1 MESQLSQPNQ
11 SHEPS
16 DEIVGDPSASRRK
29 TLDPGA
35 KRNILVIAAVVVVTA
50 AAVLFVLVNMMRATH
65 PTRQAPV
72 SSLPVQISDGRST
85 NVQLPP
91 HEQQMLT
98 QVQQGDAQRAMQQ
111 GQSYVPGQTNLG
123 APTKVAVASDPSTRT
138 LSPIQPLRPAQAQP
152 APQATIPPDEME
164 GLRRQIP
171 EILAAQQAHVQ
182 IVQFVQEQSQ
192 GSGDGA
198 ARPAPAVGEAP
209 AAAASAAL
217 GRELV
222 HMLSIYP
229 VITENAIDTS
239 KTDYVSAKI
248 VGGPLAGA
256 FMVGTAKLKGDA
268 VAIRFDEM
276 SFQGHGYAIQGVGL
290 DQQTSSN
297 AIDGNVDRHLLA
309 KYVMPI
315 VLAAAGG
322 YATASAQTGSTLVGI
337 GSGIGTAA
345 AVQTPSPTAQQARA
359 AGLAAGLQ
367 LANQRVSQIGNEPDT
382 FTLPAGAPLGVMFKA
397 AVYKK

>member
-1 MESQLSQPNQ
+1 MERELAQTN
-11 SHEPS
+11 PS
-16 DEIVGDPSASRRK
+16 PESGDAIVDESGGRQRK

-35 KRNILVIAAVVVVTA
+35 KRNILILVGVTITAVV
-50 AAVLFVLVNMMRATH
+50 AVAFVLLSMFRASH
-65 PTRQAPV
+65 SRREAPV
-72 SSLPVQISDGRST
+72 SSVPVQISDGRST
-85 NVQLPP
+85 DAPLPP

-98 QVQQGDAQRAMQQ
+98 QVQQGDAQRAQQQ

-123 APTKVAVASDPSTRT
+123 TPTKVAAASSPSASALPRVVA
-138 LSPIQPLRPAQAQP
+138 LRQAQAQP
-152 APQATIPPDEME
+152 APQAAIPQDVME

-171 EILAAQQAHVQ
+171 EILAAQQARVQ
-182 IVQFVQEQSQ
+182 VVNFVQGQ
-192 GSGDGA
+192 GATSTQ
-198 ARPAPAVGEAP
+198 APAQAP
-209 AAAASAAL
+209 AAPKAAASTAAA
-217 GRELV
+217 GVRRELV
-222 HMLSIYP
+222 HTLSIYP
-229 VITENAIDTS
+229 VVTENKIDTS

-268 VAIRFDEM
+268 VAIRFDQM
-276 SFQGHGYAIQGVGL
+276 SFQGRGYAIQGVGL
-290 DQQTSSN
+290 DQKTSSN
-297 AIDGNVDRHLLA
+297 AINGNVDRHLLA

-322 YATASAQTGSTLVGI
+322 YATASAETGSTLVGI
-337 GSGIGTAA
+337 GTGIGTAT

-382 FTLPAGAPLGVMFKA
+382 FTLPAGAPLGVLFKA
-397 AVYKK
+397 AVYAK

>member
-1 MESQLSQPNQ
+1 MEKQLPQANQ
-11 SHEPS
+11 SH
-16 DEIVGDPSASRRK
+16 DSADAIADASGGHARK

-35 KRNILVIAAVVVVTA
+35 KRNILILAGVTLAAV
-50 AAVLFVLVNMMRATH
+50 AAVAFVLVSMLRAAH
-65 PTRQAPV
+65 SKPQAPV
-72 SSLPVQISDGRST
+72 SSVPVQISDGRAT
-85 NVQLPP
+85 DAPLPP

-98 QVQQGDAQRAMQQ
+98 QVQQGDAQRAQQQ

-123 APTKVAVASDPSTRT
+123 TPTQVAVASTPSASALPKVVAMR
-138 LSPIQPLRPAQAQP
+138 QPQAQA
-152 APQATIPPDEME
+152 APQAAIPQDVME

-171 EILAAQQAHVQ
+171 EILAAQQARVQ
-182 IVQFVQEQSQ
+182 VVSFVQGQS
-192 GSGDGA
+192 GGGT
-198 ARPAPAVGEAP
+198 ARPAQAP
-209 AAAASAAL
+209 AAPKASASAASAEV
-217 GRELV
+217 RKELV
-222 HMLSIYP
+222 HTLSIYP
-229 VITENAIDTS
+229 VVTENKIDTS

-268 VAIRFDEM
+268 VAIRFDQM
-276 SFQGHGYAIQGVGL
+276 SFEGHGYAIQGIGL
-290 DQQTSSN
+290 DQKTSSN
-297 AIDGNVDRHLLA
+297 AINGNVDRHLLA

-322 YATASAQTGSTLVGI
+322 YATASAETGSTLVGI
-337 GSGIGTAA
+337 GTGIGTAA

-397 AVYKK
+397 PVYAK